1 MNSKN
6 KPAEIPI
13 RPLLYTMAVPLLIR
27 TVGIDK
33 AWFAFWVS
41 EVIACGYSL
50 WATKKELRNK
60 VK

>member
-1 MNSKN
+1 MKRV
-6 KPAEIPI
+6 KAACICQT
-13 RPLLYTMAVPLLIR
+13 LHFTLKD
-27 TVGIDK
+27 GIHK

-41 EVIACGYSL
+41 EVIACTYSL